1 LLRLV
6 HDISL
11 QQRQT
16 LAITPELRQAIAILQ
31 MSTLELDEYLQQELE
46 ENPFLELRDE
56 PEAEEVEDKIDED
69 IFEAEWLD
77 YFQDRSDVG
86 YTGPTEKDFDTRRF
100 DNLVTRAP
108 SLHEHLLFQAN
119 ITLPEEDLVAAEFLI
134 GCIDENGYLC
144 VCTAEAAGSLGISEE
159 QVERVLQA
167 IQTFEPYGVGARNLP
182 ECLHIQLVMTGKNN
196 PLVEVIVK
204 NYLHDIGKGRMAKVA
219 VRLGINVQD
228 VQEMMDLI
236 RTLDPKPGRRYGSND
251 DVRYLVPDII
261 VERIEGEY
269 VVQVSDGKGPRLMVN
284 KLYQNMLKQP
294 GLFGSEAKKYLE
306 DRFASAL
313 WVIRSID
320 NRRMTLYRVAN
331 CIVDIQKD
339 FLERGVKYLKPLNL
353 KQVADIVGVHESTI
367 SRATTGKY
375 IQTPQGVFELKYFFS
390 SALEAKHGRKK
401 VASRSVKKIIEEI
414 IEAEDATNP
423 LSDQKI
429 TEELAQVG
437 IKISRRTVAKYRTEM
452 GIMSTAARR
461 RY

>member
-1 LLRLV
+1 MLRLV

-167 IQTFEPYGVGARNLP
+167 IQTFEPYGVGARSLP
-182 ECLHIQLVMTGKNN
+182 ECLYIQLVMTGKNN
-196 PLVEVIVK
+196 PLAETIVK
-204 NYLHDIGKGRMAKVA
+204 NYLQDLGKGRMARVA
-219 VRLGINVQD
+219 VRLGISVQD
-228 VQEMMDLI
+228 VQKTMDLI

-320 NRRMTLYRVAN
+320 NRRMTLYRW
-331 CIVDIQKD
+331 
-339 FLERGVKYLKPLNL
+339 P
-353 KQVADIVGVHESTI
+353 
-367 SRATTGKY
+367 
-375 IQTPQGVFELKYFFS
+375 
-390 SALEAKHGRKK
+390 
-401 VASRSVKKIIEEI
+401 
-414 IEAEDATNP
+414 
-423 LSDQKI
+423 
-429 TEELAQVG
+429 
-437 IKISRRTVAKYRTEM
+437 TV
-452 GIMSTAARR
+452 
-461 RY
+461 